1 MSLALAGVVLPVVF
15 AGAASGADQG
25 AVQQDHHPA
34 GTGDLLH
41 CPVQPWR
48 TRGEEFDDFLH
59 PVAHGA
65 GGDIVTA
72 GHVGQALVGTEHGEH
87 DERLVAGGGLA
98 PTGADLN
105 TATAYRTGN
114 EIDGPLRQRE
124 PDLAADVVRASP
136 RPA

>member
-1 MSLALAGVVLPVVF
+1 MNLALAGVVLPVVL
-15 AGAASGADQG
+15 AGAASDTDQG

-34 GTGDLLH
+34 GTGDLLQ

-59 PVAHGA
+59 PAAHGE

-72 GHVGQALVGTEHGEH
+72 GHVGQALVVTEHGEH
-87 DERLVAGGGLA
+87 DERLVAGGLA
-98 PTGADLN
+98 PTGADLM

-124 PDLAADVVRASP
+124 PDLAANVVRASP
-136 RPA
+136 RSA